1 MSAQHFQSVLN
12 TFSLWMI
19 PVLFVSIL
27 VMGLWRRVNVYE
39 SFVEGGK
46 DGFATF
52 LRILP
57 YLVAIFIAIGMV
69 RECGLLDMIANATAT
84 HLKKMLMP
92 TDVLPVALMR
102 SLSGGG
108 SFGIVAEIIKAD
120 PNGYSAFV
128 AATVYGSSETTFYV
142 IALYFGSIGI
152 KKIRHALLAGLIAD
166 FVGIVA
172 ALIVCYYMFNGAEY
186 FKTH

>member
-1 MSAQHFQSVLN
+1 MDTQSIQNLLN

-19 PVLFVSIL
+19 PGLFIAIL
-27 VMGLWRRVNVYE
+27 IMGLLKRVSMYE

-46 DGFATF
+46 DGFDTF

-57 YLVAIFIAIGMV
+57 YLVTIFIAIGMV
-69 RECGLLDMIANATAT
+69 RECGLMEMIANATGGY
-84 HLKKMLMP
+84 LRKVLMP

-142 IALYFGSIGI
+142 IALYFGSVGI

-172 ALIVCYYMFNGAEY
+172 ALVVCYFLFDGAKY
-186 FKTH
+186 FATH